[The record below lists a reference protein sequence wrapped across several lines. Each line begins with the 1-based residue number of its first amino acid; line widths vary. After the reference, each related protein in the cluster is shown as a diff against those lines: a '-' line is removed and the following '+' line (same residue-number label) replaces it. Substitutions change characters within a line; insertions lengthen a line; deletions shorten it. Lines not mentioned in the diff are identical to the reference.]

1 MSSGFSV
8 QSMIWTL
15 LITWGKSLL
24 SEFFFISVFYLL
36 ALKLFNSNVA
46 SSYILLVEIY
56 PSGGGTLYQRGHY
69 QDQTATSAEGMKQG

>member
-1 MSSGFSV
+1 MS
-8 QSMIWTL
+8 WTL

-24 SEFFFISVFYLL
+24 SVVFFLSVFFYLL
-36 ALKLFNSNVA
+36 LLILFNSNVA